1 MLAPGKQQTARGS
14 RAAAP
19 TSTCSGSADAERA
32 GLAGRMVL
40 VALPAAAQ
48 VGAHAVEALRLLPAE
63 ANPSLA
69 LVHVCNGESVPSVK
83 SGLALKGLSQGK
95 KIKIK

>member
-1 MLAPGKQQTARGS
+1 MTPTLPAGKQQTARGS

-19 TSTCSGSADAERA
+19 SPTCSGSADAQRA
-32 GLAGRMVL
+32 RLAGRMVL

-69 LVHVCNGESVPSVK
+69 LVHICNGESMP
-83 SGLALKGLSQGK
+83 
-95 KIKIK
+95 